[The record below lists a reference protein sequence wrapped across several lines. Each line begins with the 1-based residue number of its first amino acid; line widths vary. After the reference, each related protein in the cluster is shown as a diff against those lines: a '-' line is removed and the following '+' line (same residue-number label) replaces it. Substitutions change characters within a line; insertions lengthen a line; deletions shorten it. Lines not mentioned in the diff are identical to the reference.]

1 MVIAI
6 SRGYCWP
13 CVLILLSYSKNYR
26 VRKKDVASSER
37 AEFMKSCK
45 AGGSSGSTCR
55 KIWRDMK
62 KAKRQAKKGRKAS
75 YGMSMAESP
84 RKAQG
89 GMSLGKNVRSMIK
102 GKPAK

>member
-1 MVIAI
+1 MELE
-6 SRGYCWP
+6 R
-13 CVLILLSYSKNYR
+13 YR
-26 VRKKDVASSER
+26 RKEMFDKMKKKDVASSER

-62 KAKRQAKKGRKAS
+62 KAERQAKKGRKAS